1 MGNQQGK
8 FGETDLA
15 WLAGFIDGEG
25 SFGFQGQKG
34 VRPGGNT
41 RPYKRP
47 YWIPRITVGN
57 TDQPTLAY
65 VLEVLSAYELPHFV
79 WERTHRGINLNGHP
93 KADFWYVRA
102 EGLKR
107 CARWLPLLLPYLRTK
122 HDQAKVML
130 EFCEFRLAMPGHDKP
145 YTARE
150 LEILDMFRNRRSEAF
165 TDYTVGGAIQA
176 SMV

>member
-1 MGNQQGK
+1 VGNQQGN

-25 SFGFQGQKG
+25 SFGFQRL
-34 VRPGGNT
+34 VASRTNRPH
-41 RPYKRP
+41 KRA
-47 YWIPRITVGN
+47 YFTPRITVGN
-57 TDQPTLAY
+57 TDRPTLTY
-65 VLEVLSAYELPHFV
+65 VLDLLEAYHLPHLV
-79 WERTHRGINLNGHP
+79 WDRQRRGINLNGHA
-93 KADFWYVRA
+93 KADFWQVRA

-122 HDQAKVML
+122 RDQAKVMY

-150 LEILDMFRNRRSEAF
+150 LEILDMFRNRRFEAL